1 MIKNYLRGLINFIL
15 LNYNYHK
22 KSKEVQMN
30 KNRITFLVG
39 AVFFIGLIANT
50 GCATKKYVM
59 GGMAALDQ
67 KVEGMETA
75 VEENQK
81 RIKEHDERL
90 TTIGS
95 LITQHK
101 SVLNQQKS
109 ELESKIS
116 EVRKFAQGKLILQE
130 IIRNNEAKFEFE
142 SYELGDEAKVALDR
156 FVEKLIAQNKGL
168 YLEIQG
174 HADRSG
180 PEDWNVYL
188 GKKRAE
194 AVMEY
199 LHNMYHIPLH
209 RMEVISYGSDK
220 PIADNSTSEGRA
232 QNRRVMILV
241 YE

>member
-1 MIKNYLRGLINFIL
+1 
-15 LNYNYHK
+15 
-22 KSKEVQMN
+22 MN
-30 KNRITFLVG
+30 KNKITFLVG
-39 AVFFIGLIANT
+39 AVLLIGLIAST
-50 GCATKKYVM
+50 GCASKKYVL
-59 GGMAALDQ
+59 GEAATLDQ
-67 KVEGMETA
+67 KLEGMQTA

-95 LITQHK
+95 LITEHQ
-101 SVLNQQKS
+101 SELNQQKS
-109 ELESKIS
+109 ELDGKIS
-116 EVRKFAQGKLILQE
+116 EVKRFAQGKLILQE
-130 IIRNNEAKFEFE
+130 VIRNDEAKFEFE
-142 SYELGDEAKVALDR
+142 SFELSDEAKVALDKL
-156 FVEKLIAQNKGL
+156 VEILVAQNKGL

-174 HADRSG
+174 HADSTG

-199 LHNMYHIPLH
+199 LHDQYHIPLH

-220 PIADNSTSEGRA
+220 PMADNSTSEGRS
-232 QNRRVMILV
+232 QNRRVVILV

>member
-1 MIKNYLRGLINFIL
+1 
-15 LNYNYHK
+15 
-22 KSKEVQMN
+22 MN

-39 AVFFIGLIANT
+39 AIFLIGLITNT
-50 GCATKKYVM
+50 GCATKKYVL
-59 GGMAALDQ
+59 GEAASLDQ
-67 KVEGMETA
+67 KIEGMEIA

-90 TTIGS
+90 TTLGS

-101 SVLNQQKS
+101 SELNQQKS
-109 ELESKIS
+109 ELDSQIS
-116 EVRKFAQGKLILQE
+116 EVRRFAQGKLILQE
-130 IIRNNEAKFEFE
+130 ILSNDEAKFEFE
-142 SYELGDEAKVALDR
+142 SYELGDEAKVALDKL
-156 FVEKLIAQNKGL
+156 VGILIAQNKGL

-174 HADRSG
+174 HADSSG
-180 PEDWNVYL
+180 PEDWNLFL
-188 GKKRAE
+188 GRKRAE

-199 LHNMYHIPLH
+199 FHNMYHIPLH

-232 QNRRVMILV
+232 QNRRVVILV

>member
-1 MIKNYLRGLINFIL
+1 
-15 LNYNYHK
+15 
-22 KSKEVQMN
+22 MN

-39 AVFFIGLIANT
+39 AVFLIGLITNT

-59 GGMAALDQ
+59 GGMATLDQ

-109 ELESKIS
+109 ELDSKIS
-116 EVRKFAQGKLILQE
+116 EVRRFAQGKLILQE
-130 IIRNNEAKFEFE
+130 IIRNDEAKFEFE

-156 FVEKLIAQNKGL
+156 LVERLIAQNKGL

-174 HADRSG
+174 HADSSG

-199 LHNMYHIPLH
+199 LHNNYHIPLH

-220 PIADNSTSEGRA
+220 PIADNSTSEGRS

>member
-1 MIKNYLRGLINFIL
+1 MKNSGRGSINFIL
-15 LNYNYHK
+15 SNDNYHK
-22 KSKEVQMN
+22 KRKEVKMN

-39 AVFFIGLIANT
+39 AVFLIGLIVNT

-90 TTIGS
+90 TTLGS
-95 LITQHK
+95 LITQ
-101 SVLNQQKS
+101 SQSELNQQKS
-109 ELESKIS
+109 DLDGKIS
-116 EVRKFAQGKLILQE
+116 EVRRFAQGKLVLQE
-130 IIRNNEAKFEFE
+130 IIRNDEATFEFE
-142 SYELGDEAKVALDR
+142 SYELSDEAKVALDR
-156 FVEKLIAQNKGL
+156 FVETLIAQNKGL
-168 YLEIQG
+168 YLEVQG
-174 HADRSG
+174 HADSSG

-194 AVMEY
+194 AVMKY
-199 LHNMYHIPLH
+199 LHNQYHLPLH

-220 PIADNSTSEGRA
+220 PIADNSTSEGRS